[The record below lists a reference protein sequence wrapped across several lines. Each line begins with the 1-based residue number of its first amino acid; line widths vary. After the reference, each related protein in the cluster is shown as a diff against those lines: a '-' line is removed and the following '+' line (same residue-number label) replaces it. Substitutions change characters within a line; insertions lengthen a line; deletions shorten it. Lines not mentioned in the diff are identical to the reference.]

1 MGPSSVGY
9 KLTSKALCFG
19 GQQCTTT
26 DVAIAAGVAPQTIC
40 TAEGALAL
48 DSLPPAM
55 VYATMREI
63 RKKLENIIDSM
74 KVRELVL
81 IYPFHSV
88 VLFNSVVP
96 IPVCALHSIPYV

>member
-1 MGPSSVGY
+1 MVRLVTASSVLSGSQGSVAVGPSSVGY

-48 DSLPPAM
+48 ASLQPAV

-74 KVRELVL
+74 KVL
-81 IYPFHSV
+81 PSW
-88 VLFNSVVP
+88 
-96 IPVCALHSIPYV
+96 C

>member
-1 MGPSSVGY
+1 LVRLVTASSVLSRSQGSVAVGPSSVGY
-9 KLTSKALCFG
+9 KLTSEALCFG

-40 TAEGALAL
+40 TAEGALELA
-48 DSLPPAM
+48 SLQPAM

-74 KVRELVL
+74 KV
-81 IYPFHSV
+81 HWW
-88 VLFNSVVP
+88 
-96 IPVCALHSIPYV
+96 